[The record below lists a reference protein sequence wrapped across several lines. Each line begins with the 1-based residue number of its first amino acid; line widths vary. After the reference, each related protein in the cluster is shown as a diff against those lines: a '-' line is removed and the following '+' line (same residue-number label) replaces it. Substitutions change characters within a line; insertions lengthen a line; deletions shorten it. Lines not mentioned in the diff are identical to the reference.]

1 MECTLERYT
10 VDADGHPLT
19 VWSRSSRDPQ
29 AAIVLVHGRTW
40 SARTAFDF
48 EPGRVSLG
56 GSRSLLK
63 SLAAAG
69 CAAYAVD
76 LRGYGATARDA
87 SGWLAPRRA
96 VADVEA
102 VLAFAAQR
110 HAGLPAPVLLGWS
123 RGAKIAALAATRAQ
137 QPLSALVLYGLAFDP
152 DAPPLH
158 GDPSGAPLAAANTA
172 GSARE
177 DFVSPGVA
185 SPALIEAF
193 VSAALT
199 ADPVRVDVCCDE
211 QFRAIR
217 PESIEVPT
225 LLIHGARDPLI
236 NPAAAAWFFARL
248 ASADRRWIVIGRGD
262 HAAHLEDTA
271 PAVAAGMAEFIRASL
286 GAAP

>member
-172 GSARE
+172 GSA
-177 DFVSPGVA
+177 
-185 SPALIEAF
+185 F